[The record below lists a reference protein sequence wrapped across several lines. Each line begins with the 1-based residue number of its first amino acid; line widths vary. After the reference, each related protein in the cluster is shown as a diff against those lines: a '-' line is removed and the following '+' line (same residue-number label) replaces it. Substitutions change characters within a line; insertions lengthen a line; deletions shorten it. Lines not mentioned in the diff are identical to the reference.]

1 MEKVS
6 IKRVNEVY
14 VKIECEASTAYEL
27 SDHFTFEVPGAKFS
41 PAYRNRQWDG
51 KIRLYNIMTRQ
62 LYAGLVDN
70 VIEFCRS
77 REYDVELPID
87 YGADEFSV
95 IEAKN
100 FIHGLNL
107 KLEPRDYQ
115 IEAFVHAIRSR
126 RSLLLSPTASGKS
139 YIIYLIT
146 RYINKKTL
154 IIVPTTTLVHQMAS
168 DFTEYGYGEEV
179 YKIVG
184 GVSKDVDQSVTV
196 STWQSIYKM
205 PKQWFKQFDVVIGY
219 EAHLFKAK
227 SLISIMENLP
237 DCKFWFGFTGTLD
250 GSATNKLV
258 LEGLFGQVRKVIS
271 TSELI
276 EQKHLSQFKIKCI
289 VLKYSEET
297 CKQLKGSTYQDEM
310 DFLVRNKTRNRF
322 IKNLTL
328 SLEGN
333 TLLLF
338 QYVDKHGRELYDSIK
353 DNGIP
358 TYFIHGGV
366 EGQERDQVRK
376 IVEGKDKAIII
387 ASYGTF
393 STGINIKRLHNIV
406 FASPSKSKI
415 RNLQSIGRA
424 LRKSEMKEHATLFDI
439 SDDLSYKSKRNHTIG
454 HFIERCKIYDEERF
468 SYTIYTT
475 KLKL

>member
-6 IKRVNEVY
+6 IRSVNEVH
-14 VKIECEASTAYEL
+14 VRIECEASTAYEL
-27 SDHFTFEVPGAKFS
+27 SDHFTFEVPGAKFA

-51 KIRLYNIMTRQ
+51 KIRLYNLMTKN
-62 LYAGLVDN
+62 LYAGLVDK
-70 VIEFCRS
+70 VVDFCNS
-77 REYDVELPID
+77 RGYEVVLPED

-95 IEAKN
+95 IEAKK
-100 FIHGLNL
+100 FIDSLQL
-107 KLEPRDYQ
+107 RLQPRDYQ
-115 IEAFVHAIRSR
+115 VEAFVHAIRNR

-146 RYINKKTL
+146 RYLDKKTL

-168 DFTEYGYGEEV
+168 DFADYGYGGEV
-179 YKIVG
+179 YRIVG
-184 GVSKDVDQSVTV
+184 GVSKDVNQHVTV

-205 PKQWFKQFDVVIGY
+205 PKSWFSQFDVVIGD

-237 DCKFWFGFTGTLD
+237 NCKYRYGFTGTLD
-250 GSATNKLV
+250 GSQTNKLV
-258 LEGLFGQVRKVIS
+258 LEGLFGPVRKVIS

-289 VLKYSEET
+289 VLKYPEET
-297 CKQLKGSTYQDEM
+297 CKQIKGSTYQDEM
-310 DFLVRNKTRNRF
+310 DFLVRNQARNRF
-322 IKNLTL
+322 LKNLTL
-328 SLEGN
+328 SLDGN
-333 TLLLF
+333 TLVLF
-338 QYVDKHGRELYDSIK
+338 QYVDKHGRELYESIK
-353 DNGIP
+353 DNGVP

-366 EGQERDQVRK
+366 EGQERDQVRR
-376 IVEGKDKAIII
+376 IVEGQERSIII

-424 LRKSEMKEHATLFDI
+424 LRKSEMKEQATLFDV
-439 SDDLSYKSKRNHTIG
+439 SDDLTYKSKRNHTIG

-468 SYTIYTT
+468 DYKIYTT